1 MLGGNR
7 SQQHLPSFREIVADV
22 ANNWLFPAVWMPD
35 NILIRGA
42 SDEANNDITLHA
54 KSMLSKK
61 GLQMATGPP
70 RLWPGSQPEALA
82 FEFPFSP
89 NGALRTIIVRWSEWE
104 AQGVINSFISLPTVR
119 DDDPDMVCY
128 NGSLMQIFTITERPQ
143 VLYTVPLPGDS
154 KMHEVLL
161 NAFSAMSNQFAGY
174 VTSLK
179 QSFPLGTK

>member
-1 MLGGNR
+1 MLAGNR
-7 SQQHLPSFREIVADV
+7 SQQHLPTFREIVADI

-61 GLQMATGPP
+61 GLQLATGPP
-70 RLWPGSQPEALA
+70 RLWRGSQPEALA

-89 NGALRTIIVRWSEWE
+89 NGALRRIIVRWPEWE
-104 AQGVINSFISLPTVR
+104 AQGFINSFVSLPTVR
-119 DDDPDMVCY
+119 DDDPGMVCY
-128 NGSLMQIFTITERPQ
+128 NGSLMQIVRGTECLQ
-143 VLYTVPLPGDS
+143 VLYTEPLPGDS
-154 KMHEVLL
+154 NMHEVLL
-161 NAFSAMSNQFAGY
+161 NAFSVMSNQFVSY

-179 QSFPLGTK
+179 QSVPLGTK